1 MSHHAFSGARTL
13 ILTKKIYALYKFNTS
28 ADTIDKYV
36 FELIYNTA
44 GGSCKRRQL
53 QSRMIFILVWPKFLV
68 RVQMMTCD
76 RRKVSLLHLPV
87 FDLDDDS
94 HSQPILRHI
103 FRHFLRGLCYVNSHQ
118 LSRSRF
124 IRLPIVS
131 VSSSIIYLVNIQ
143 QLRAVIADAVS
154 AIDSWTRRG
163 QRIGHLGRS

>member
-1 MSHHAFSGARTL
+1 MFGIREVWVTRHGLCWSPIPRLAR
-13 ILTKKIYALYKFNTS
+13 
-28 ADTIDKYV
+28 D
-36 FELIYNTA
+36 
-44 GGSCKRRQL
+44 RRGTFAVYSTVL

-94 HSQPILRHI
+94 HSQSILRHT

-124 IRLPIVS
+124 IRLPTVS